1 MDMPDKNTPPR
12 NTSANDNAASHAED
26 VAFGARRDFA
36 SEFFPS
42 AATVRA
48 GLETARIGVWSW
60 DAETNILT
68 WSVNLESLHGL
79 PPDSFNGTLSGF
91 LDCIHSEDRANVEA
105 LLKEAMHA
113 GTPFRARYRTP
124 QRNGNDECW
133 LEATG
138 AITAE
143 GGKPKAISGLC
154 YDITGRV
161 SLENELRS
169 RARQQEALAQIGE
182 HALAEPDLDRLL
194 NDAVSTVALTLS
206 VDFVEILELMPGDR
220 ELLLRAGFGW
230 KSDLA
235 GTVVT
240 TAEPDSLAR
249 LTLDSVMPVVIDDFA
264 SDKRFVLAPYL
275 KDHNCISGMRVVIA
289 GRDGRAYGIL
299 GVAANHRRQFSAQDA
314 TFLGAAANL
323 LAGAI
328 QSRLLE
334 QRHEL
339 MIRDMRHRSGN
350 LFSQLLALFSQTAR
364 TSKNIPDLTAKYQAR
379 VLAMANAHRLI
390 TEGGWQSI
398 PLSELLHA
406 VLGPYLE
413 RTSLKGPDV
422 DLEPDPVFSLN
433 AALHELAANAIKHG
447 SLSRPKG
454 QLDLHW
460 SVERTDRGLTLIMD
474 WVEKN
479 GPPARRPRKS
489 GFGTRLIDLV
499 IQRQLNGE
507 VIRNF
512 SSDGM
517 SVKLLVPLTHERWPA
532 SFAAGS
538 EAAGKSHP
546 DSSRADSTRVGST
559 RADGA
564 HAGAPASPP
573 LRPGVQAP

>member
-12 NTSANDNAASHAED
+12 NGTANDNANNDAL
-26 VAFGARRDFA
+26 GATRD
-36 SEFFPS
+36 SPLEFFPN

-60 DAETNILT
+60 DAETNTLT

-79 PPDSFNGTLSGF
+79 PPHSFNGTLSGF
-91 LDCIHSEDRANVEA
+91 LDSIHSEDRANVEA

-113 GTPFRARYRTP
+113 HGPFRARYRTP

-138 AITAE
+138 TVTAQ
-143 GGKPKAISGLC
+143 GGKAKGISGLC

-161 SLENELRS
+161 SLENELRN
-169 RARQQEALAQIGE
+169 RARQQEALARIGG
-182 HALAEPDLDRLL
+182 HALAEADLDRLL

-206 VDFVEILELMPGDR
+206 VDFVEILELLPGDR
-220 ELLLRAGFGW
+220 ELLRRAGFGW
-230 KSDLA
+230 KSNLVGA
-235 GTVVT
+235 VLT
-240 TAEPDSLAR
+240 TTEADSLAR
-249 LTLDSVMPVVIDDFA
+249 LALDSATPVVIDDFA
-264 SDKRFVLAPYL
+264 SDKRFAVAPYL
-275 KDHNCISGMRVVIA
+275 KDHNCVSGMSAVIA
-289 GRDGRAYGIL
+289 GRDGRAYGVL
-299 GVAANHRRQFSAQDA
+299 GVCNSRRRHFSAQDA
-314 TFLGAAANL
+314 TFLAAAANL

-364 TSKNIPDLTAKYQAR
+364 TSKNIPDLTAEYQAR

-447 SLSRPKG
+447 SLSRPRG
-454 QLDLHW
+454 QLELHW
-460 SVERTDRGLTLIMD
+460 SVERTDRGMTLIMD

-517 SVKLLVPLTHERWPA
+517 SVKLMVPLTHERWPA
-532 SFAAGS
+532 ATGNEPAVN
-538 EAAGKSHP
+538 A
-546 DSSRADSTRVGST
+546 RAD
-559 RADGA
+559 A
-564 HAGAPASPP
+564 AP
-573 LRPGVQAP
+573 